1 MPIPAE
7 LQDFI
12 AHDISI
18 PENTKTEILKRG
30 VYTNHKLLYTHRT
43 ETGFHL
49 LPQES
54 ESRGTLRYS
63 GLAVILYNLQ
73 CKDSIFMIDEAE
85 TSLHYELFAYL
96 IQQFLIRGQ
105 KHSPFIRRDTV
116 WFAEKNINGETSI
129 SRLSDKGLH
138 KKISA
143 YNAYKKGKLGGK
155 PNIQN
160 EV

>member
-1 MPIPAE
+1 M
-7 LQDFI
+7 
-12 AHDISI
+12 
-18 PENTKTEILKRG
+18 
-30 VYTNHKLLYTHRT
+30 
-43 ETGFHL
+43 
-49 LPQES
+49 
-54 ESRGTLRYS
+54 
-63 GLAVILYNLQ
+63 
-73 CKDSIFMIDEAE
+73 
-85 TSLHYELFAYL
+85 

-105 KHSPFIRRDTV
+105 KHSQLIISTHDINLLDEPFIRRDTV